1 MTDTVS
7 DTAPDTV
14 TRPAQTPAISNEDK
28 TWGGLAHLASLVNLL
43 GVPSPLG
50 PLVVWLVKRNDSE
63 FAAQEAK
70 ESLNFAL
77 SVWLYGAA
85 FIVLAIVFV
94 LSGQI
99 VLAVALG
106 GVWLLL
112 LLGSLVFSIVG
123 GVKASGGE
131 PYVYPFNIRLIE

>member
-1 MTDTVS
+1 MTN
-7 DTAPDTV
+7 TV
-14 TRPAQTPAISNEDK
+14 TTPDNPAISNEDK
-28 TWGGLAHLASLVNLL
+28 TWGGLAHLASLINLL

-50 PLVVWLVKRNDSE
+50 PLVVWLIKRNESE
-63 FAAQEAK
+63 FAAREAK

-77 SVWLYGAA
+77 SIWLYGAA

-94 LSGQI
+94 FSGNI
-99 VLAVALG
+99 ALAVALG

-112 LLGSLVFSIVG
+112 LLGSLVFSVIG

-131 PYVYPFNIRLIE
+131 PYEYPFNIRLID

>member
-1 MTDTVS
+1 MTNTLTDPVTPS
-7 DTAPDTV
+7 ETA
-14 TRPAQTPAISNEDK
+14 AISNEDK

-50 PLVVWLVKRNDSE
+50 PLVVWLVKRNESE
-63 FAAQEAK
+63 FAAREAK

-77 SVWLYGAA
+77 SIWLYGAA

-94 LSGQI
+94 FSGQ
-99 VLAVALG
+99 VGLAFLLG
-106 GVWLLL
+106 GIWLLL
-112 LLGSLVFSIVG
+112 LLGSLVFSIIG

-131 PYVYPFNIRLIE
+131 PYEYPFNIRLIE